1 MDQSA
6 NKLALVEPS
15 NFNFNIETFDTNV
28 FQNDIQFNK
37 QKIIEEFDNL
47 ISTLDKNKISFN
59 ILKSPKNSPDSIYPN
74 NWVITFEDGT
84 YDLFSMQSTNRRLER
99 SKSNINFLNTNYSLK
114 NDLTEYE
121 SQNIFLEGTGSLI
134 LDRVNKIAY
143 MAESNRS
150 NVNLASKWTQLRGY
164 DLVHFK
170 SYIDKK
176 PTYHT
181 NVLMFITDK
190 FAGICFDSIPDSSYL
205 LSNIKKTHRILNLS
219 IEQVKNF
226 SGNALVVR
234 NISNESK
241 LLISSSGLK
250 ALDLIQIKFIEKY
263 YDILEINIPTIEKI
277 GGGSVRCMLLELF

>member
-15 NFNFNIETFDTNV
+15 NFNFNTETFDTNV
-28 FQNDIQFNK
+28 FQNEVQFNK
-37 QKIIEEFDNL
+37 LKIFEEFDNF
-47 ISTLDKNKISFN
+47 ISILDKNKISFN

-74 NWVITFEDGT
+74 NWVVTFEDGT
-84 YDLFSMQSTNRRLER
+84 YDLFSMQSPNRRIER
-99 SKSNINFLNTNYSLK
+99 SNSNINFLNTNYSLK

-121 SQNIFLEGTGSLI
+121 AKNIFLEGTGSLV

-150 NVNLASKWTQLRGY
+150 NVSLASKWSQLRGY

-181 NVLMFITDK
+181 NVLMFITNK
-190 FAGICFDSIPDSSYL
+190 FAGICFDSISDSKYL
-205 LSNIKKTHRILNLS
+205 LSNIEKTHKILYLS

-226 SGNALVVR
+226 SGNAIEVK
-234 NISNESK
+234 NINNEAK
-241 LLISSSGLK
+241 FLISSSGLK
-250 ALDLIQIKFIEKY
+250 ALDLIQKRFIEKY
-263 YDILEINIPTIEKI
+263 YDIVDINIPTIEKI

>member
-15 NFNFNIETFDTNV
+15 NFSFNTETFETNI

-37 QKIIEEFDNL
+37 LKIFEEFDNL
-47 ISTLDKNKISFN
+47 ISSLDKNNISFN

-74 NWVITFEDGT
+74 NWVVTFEDGT
-84 YDLFSMQSTNRRLER
+84 YDLFSMQSPNRRIER
-99 SKSNINFLNTNYSLK
+99 SNSNINFLNTNYSLK

-121 SQNIFLEGTGSLI
+121 TKNIFLEGTGSLV
-134 LDRVNKIAY
+134 LDRVNKNAY

-150 NVNLASKWTQLRGY
+150 NVSLASKWSQLRGY

-181 NVLMFITDK
+181 NVLMFITNK
-190 FAGICFDSIPDSSYL
+190 FAGICFDSISDSKYL
-205 LSNIKKTHRILNLS
+205 LSNIEKTHKILYLS
-219 IEQVKNF
+219 LEQVKNF
-226 SGNALVVR
+226 SGNAIVVR
-234 NISNESK
+234 NTNNEAK
-241 LLISSSGLK
+241 FLISSSGLK
-250 ALDLIQIKFIEKY
+250 ALDLIQKRFIEKY
-263 YDILEINIPTIEKI
+263 YDIVDINIPTIEKI

>member
-1 MDQSA
+1 LDQSA

-15 NFNFNIETFDTNV
+15 NFNFNTETFDTNV
-28 FQNDIQFNK
+28 FQNDVQFNK
-37 QKIIEEFDNL
+37 LKIFEEFDNF

-74 NWVITFEDGT
+74 NWVVTFEDGT
-84 YDLFSMQSTNRRLER
+84 YDLFSMQSPNRRLER
-99 SKSNINFLNTNYSLK
+99 SNSNINFLNTNYSLK
-114 NDLTEYE
+114 NDLTKYE
-121 SQNIFLEGTGSLI
+121 AQNFFLEGTGSLV
-134 LDRVNKIAY
+134 LDRVNKTAY

-150 NVNLASKWTQLRGY
+150 NVSLASKWSQLRGY

-181 NVLMFITDK
+181 NVLMFITNK
-190 FAGICFDSIPDSSYL
+190 FAGICFDSISDSKNL
-205 LSNIKKTHRILNLS
+205 LSNIEKTHKILNLS

-226 SGNALVVR
+226 SGNAIVVR
-234 NISNESK
+234 NINNEAK
-241 LLISSSGLK
+241 FLISSSGLK
-250 ALDLIQIKFIEKY
+250 AFDLIQKRFIEKY
-263 YDILEINIPTIEKI
+263 YDIVDINIPTIEKI

>member
-15 NFNFNIETFDTNV
+15 NFNFNTETFDTNV
-28 FQNDIQFNK
+28 FQNDVQFNK
-37 QKIIEEFDNL
+37 LKIFEEFDNF

-74 NWVITFEDGT
+74 NWVVTFEDGT
-84 YDLFSMQSTNRRLER
+84 YDLFSMQSPNRRIER
-99 SKSNINFLNTNYSLK
+99 SNSNINFLNTNYSLK

-121 SQNIFLEGTGSLI
+121 AKNIFLEGTGSLV

-150 NVNLASKWTQLRGY
+150 NVSLASKWSQLRGY

-181 NVLMFITDK
+181 NVLMFITNK
-190 FAGICFDSIPDSSYL
+190 FAGICFDSISDSKYL
-205 LSNIKKTHRILNLS
+205 LSNIEKTHKILYLS

-226 SGNALVVR
+226 SGNAIVVR
-234 NISNESK
+234 NINNEAK
-241 LLISSSGLK
+241 FLISSSGLK
-250 ALDLIQIKFIEKY
+250 ALDLIQKRFIEKY
-263 YDILEINIPTIEKI
+263 YDIVDINIPTIEKI

>member
-15 NFNFNIETFDTNV
+15 NFNFNTETFDTNV

-37 QKIIEEFDNL
+37 LKIFEEFDNF

-74 NWVITFEDGT
+74 NWVVTFEDGT
-84 YDLFSMQSTNRRLER
+84 YDLFSMQSPNRRIER
-99 SKSNINFLNTNYSLK
+99 SNSNINFLNTNYSLK

-121 SQNIFLEGTGSLI
+121 AENIFLEGTGSLV
-134 LDRVNKIAY
+134 LDRVNKTAY

-150 NVNLASKWTQLRGY
+150 NVSLASKWSQLRGY

-181 NVLMFITDK
+181 NVLMFITNK
-190 FAGICFDSIPDSSYL
+190 FAGICFDSISDSKNL
-205 LSNIKKTHRILNLS
+205 LSNIEKTHKILNLS

-226 SGNALVVR
+226 SGNAIVVR
-234 NISNESK
+234 NINNEAK
-241 LLISSSGLK
+241 FLISSSGLK
-250 ALDLIQIKFIEKY
+250 ALDLIQKRFIEKY
-263 YDILEINIPTIEKI
+263 YDIVDINIPTIEKI

>member
-15 NFNFNIETFDTNV
+15 NFNFNLETFDTNV

-37 QKIIEEFDNL
+37 LKIFEEFDNF
-47 ISTLDKNKISFN
+47 ISTLDKNKISFI

-74 NWVITFEDGT
+74 NWVVTFEDGT
-84 YDLFSMQSTNRRLER
+84 YDLFSMQSPNRRIER
-99 SKSNINFLNTNYSLK
+99 SNSNIKFLNTNYSLK

-121 SQNIFLEGTGSLI
+121 ALNIFLEGTGSLV
-134 LDRVNKIAY
+134 LDRVNKTAY

-150 NVNLASKWTQLRGY
+150 NVSLASKWSQLRGY

-190 FAGICFDSIPDSSYL
+190 FAGICFDSISDSKYL
-205 LSNIKKTHRILNLS
+205 LSSIEKTHKILNLS
-219 IEQVKNF
+219 TEQIKNF

-234 NISNESK
+234 NITNDAK
-241 LLISSSGLK
+241 FLISSSGLK

-263 YDILEINIPTIEKI
+263 YDIVEINIPTIERI

>member
-15 NFNFNIETFDTNV
+15 NFNFNKETFETNV
-28 FQNDIQFNK
+28 FQNDVHFNNL
-37 QKIIEEFDNL
+37 KIFEEFDNF

-74 NWVITFEDGT
+74 NWVVTFEDGT
-84 YDLFSMQSTNRRLER
+84 YDLFSMQSPNRRIER
-99 SKSNINFLNTNYSLK
+99 SSSNINFLNTNYSLR

-121 SQNIFLEGTGSLI
+121 GKNIFLEGTGSLV

-150 NVNLASKWTQLRGY
+150 NVSLASKWSQLRGY

-181 NVLMFITDK
+181 NVLMFITNK
-190 FAGICFDSIPDSSYL
+190 FAGICLDSISDSKYL
-205 LSNIKKTHRILNLS
+205 LSNIEKTHKILYLS

-226 SGNALVVR
+226 SGNAIVVR
-234 NISNESK
+234 NINNEAK
-241 LLISSSGLK
+241 FLISSSGLK
-250 ALDLIQIKFIEKY
+250 GLDLMQKKFIEKY
-263 YDILEINIPTIEKI
+263 YDIVDINIHTIEKI

>member
-15 NFNFNIETFDTNV
+15 NFNFNTETFDTNV
-28 FQNDIQFNK
+28 FQNDVQFNK
-37 QKIIEEFDNL
+37 LKIFEEFDNF

-74 NWVITFEDGT
+74 NWVVTFEDGT
-84 YDLFSMQSTNRRLER
+84 YDLFSMQSPNRRLER
-99 SKSNINFLNTNYSLK
+99 SNSNINFLNTNYSLK

-121 SQNIFLEGTGSLI
+121 AENIFLEGTGSLV
-134 LDRVNKIAY
+134 LDRVNKTAY

-150 NVNLASKWTQLRGY
+150 NVSLASKWSQLRGY

-181 NVLMFITDK
+181 NVLMFITNK
-190 FAGICFDSIPDSSYL
+190 FAGICLDSISDSKNL
-205 LSNIKKTHRILNLS
+205 LSNIEKTHKILNLS

-226 SGNALVVR
+226 SGNAIVVR
-234 NISNESK
+234 NINNEAK
-241 LLISSSGLK
+241 FLISSSGLK
-250 ALDLIQIKFIEKY
+250 ALDLIQKRFIEKY
-263 YDILEINIPTIEKI
+263 YDIVDINIPTIEKI

>member
-15 NFNFNIETFDTNV
+15 NFNFNTETFDTNV

-37 QKIIEEFDNL
+37 LKIFEEFDDF
-47 ISTLDKNKISFN
+47 ISTLDKNKIAFN

-74 NWVITFEDGT
+74 NWVVTFEDGT
-84 YDLFSMQSTNRRLER
+84 YDLFSMQSPNRRLER
-99 SKSNINFLNTNYSLK
+99 SNSNINFLNTNYSLK

-121 SQNIFLEGTGSLI
+121 AENIFLEGTGSLV
-134 LDRVNKIAY
+134 LDRVNKTAY
-143 MAESNRS
+143 MAESKRS
-150 NVNLASKWTQLRGY
+150 NVSLASKWSQFRGY

-181 NVLMFITDK
+181 NVLMFITNK
-190 FAGICFDSIPDSSYL
+190 FAGICFDSISDSKNL
-205 LSNIKKTHRILNLS
+205 LSNIEKTHKILNLS

-226 SGNALVVR
+226 SGNAIVVR
-234 NISNESK
+234 NINNEDK
-241 LLISSSGLK
+241 FLISTSGLK
-250 ALDLIQIKFIEKY
+250 AFDLIQKRFIEKY
-263 YDILEINIPTIEKI
+263 YDIVDINIPTIEKI

>member
-15 NFNFNIETFDTNV
+15 NFSFNTETFETNI
-28 FQNDIQFNK
+28 FQNDVQFNK
-37 QKIIEEFDNL
+37 LKIFEEFDSL
-47 ISTLDKNKISFN
+47 ISSLDKNNISFN
-59 ILKSPKNSPDSIYPN
+59 ILKSPKNSADSIYPN
-74 NWVITFEDGT
+74 NWVVTFEDGT
-84 YDLFSMQSTNRRLER
+84 YDLFSMQSPNRRIER
-99 SKSNINFLNTNYSLK
+99 SNSNINFLNTNYSLK

-121 SQNIFLEGTGSLI
+121 AKNIFLEGTGSLV
-134 LDRVNKIAY
+134 LDRVNKNAY

-150 NVNLASKWTQLRGY
+150 NVSLASKWSQLRGY

-181 NVLMFITDK
+181 NVLMFITNK
-190 FAGICFDSIPDSSYL
+190 FAGICFDSISDSKYL
-205 LSNIKKTHRILNLS
+205 LSNIERTHKILNLS

-226 SGNALVVR
+226 SGNAIVVR
-234 NISNESK
+234 NINNETK
-241 LLISSSGLK
+241 FLISSSGLK
-250 ALDLIQIKFIEKY
+250 ALDLIQKRFIEKY
-263 YDILEINIPTIEKI
+263 YDIVDINIPTIEKI